1 LKQNVNDI
9 TINNEYNDNLN
20 GKIFNIKI
28 EINISRNKKMK
39 YLQLII

>member
-1 LKQNVNDI
+1 MKQNVNDI